1 MIQFVGIDESWGVD
15 ERAQVIRLSNTFK
28 FFSSHAR
35 QVLIPPHNINRTKVS
50 QANNL
55 LNVLDQLCLLDGS
68 RAILVKFDEALVE
81 IPVADMVAFQQVRE
95 SVPDES
101 PGLFLVKLT
110 RVIGNV
116 LCPDLVDALANNL
129 VNFIK
134 IIRLKAFDV
143 IGIAI
148 LHVRSGFFFYL

>member
-28 FFSSHAR
+28 LFSSHAR
-35 QVLIPPHNINRTKVS
+35 QVLIPHNINRTKGS